1 MRSLLSW
8 PVVALAAVLLAG
20 VAAVVLYLAL
30 SDDSNAVTTMEI
42 SGELVEVEHLP
53 YVRDA
58 VAFPLPTAAVPEG
71 LSEDEPAW
79 IDGLGYFVRG
89 LALPGGQ
96 FLIVTQ
102 PEPSTGER
110 CLALVGDH
118 AVIEASV
125 CGGRPADRLRPLVL
139 RSPTLLAVV
148 NPPSAAV
155 VAEFGGVYR
164 TVEQRFVYFD
174 DIAGAEGIV
183 RYFDADG
190 EQISADGAALP
201 EDLALVGSQ
210 GLEALRDQSG
220 ADGAEP
226 AAQGV
231 AADVARNREKARI
244 GDLDRWS
251 LDVALDQRVGE
262 CMEDR
267 GFDYAVTVTREPRP
281 LLPKSD
287 LLELFEYAA
296 QLPPSSYAY
305 RSAFGYGVSTLDAY
319 TYVALGPALGS
330 VISGGLTIEK
340 HEAYNDALWGTES
353 GVGCHELAADE
364 IGYHTADDEQ
374 IELSIAHRL
383 ALQRANGLASHV
395 AAEQRWAECAQEV
408 GFGFAHPSE
417 VPRHFEE
424 MLFELPGE
432 YGSGDGVLV
441 DGHQGN
447 EVLAGSQGGSDSI
460 FDPVELALLQ
470 ASEIDTALR
479 LTRCDGAL
487 DEATRDTVNRLA
499 EEILYGTPS
508 GLGPDD
514 GSPWSIGPAMP
525 DDAVVQ
531 DLPHIEDDTVHEV
544 SERLGRVEHSLTLP
558 DGRQLVRTTGI
569 GDTAGC
575 VALIG
580 VFFGCRGAGP
590 EGWSEPYIQAV
601 ADLLVVTN
609 MPHEAAVAEFGGVY
623 RTIEAGL
630 VYFDD
635 IDPDERGGVRFYD
648 ADGRQISGLVRQP

>member
-1 MRSLLSW
+1 VRSVLLR
-8 PVVALAAVLLAG
+8 PVVALTVVLVAVVLGAVLLF
-20 VAAVVLYLAL
+20 VLNSTSVHVVE
-30 SDDSNAVTTMEI
+30 MEI
-42 SGELVEVEHLP
+42 GGELVEVEHLP

-71 LSEDEPAW
+71 LPEDEPAW

-102 PEPSTGER
+102 PEPLTGER
-110 CLALVGDH
+110 CLALVGDD

-125 CGGRPADRLRPLVL
+125 CGGRPADKLRPLAL
-139 RSPTLLAVV
+139 RSRTLLAVV

-190 EQISADGAALP
+190 TQISADGAALP

-210 GLEALRDQSG
+210 GIEALRDQSG

-231 AADVARNREKARI
+231 AADVARDRERARI

-262 CMEDR
+262 CMEER

-287 LLELFEYAA
+287 LRELFEYAA

-330 VISGGLTIEK
+330 VISGGLTIEE

-364 IGYHTADDEQ
+364 IGYYAADDGQ

-383 ALQRANGLASHV
+383 ATQP
-395 AAEQRWAECAQEV
+395 CA
-408 GFGFAHPSE
+408 
-417 VPRHFEE
+417 
-424 MLFELPGE
+424 
-432 YGSGDGVLV
+432 
-441 DGHQGN
+441 
-447 EVLAGSQGGSDSI
+447 
-460 FDPVELALLQ
+460 
-470 ASEIDTALR
+470 
-479 LTRCDGAL
+479 
-487 DEATRDTVNRLA
+487 
-499 EEILYGTPS
+499 
-508 GLGPDD
+508 
-514 GSPWSIGPAMP
+514 
-525 DDAVVQ
+525 
-531 DLPHIEDDTVHEV
+531 
-544 SERLGRVEHSLTLP
+544 
-558 DGRQLVRTTGI
+558 
-569 GDTAGC
+569 
-575 VALIG
+575 
-580 VFFGCRGAGP
+580 
-590 EGWSEPYIQAV
+590 
-601 ADLLVVTN
+601 
-609 MPHEAAVAEFGGVY
+609 
-623 RTIEAGL
+623 
-630 VYFDD
+630 
-635 IDPDERGGVRFYD
+635 
-648 ADGRQISGLVRQP
+648 